1 MSQVMVDRYR
11 KRIERLKLHVADV
24 EEAIGRRNATIQRL
38 GQTIQELS
46 QENSELRKTVE
57 TFDSRGFAD
66 LRDEV
71 FDLCGHLSIQ
81 LEVDDDCFDALS
93 KVWDRLKRTQFAPR
107 VDTGSPSEPNN
118 MESAR
123 TYVLAGAN
131 GKFIGN
137 GDHVWCVAT
146 DDELLDMSI
155 GEGSWPEVRRE
166 LTVKTLV
173 SDMLGNHWATFEETS
188 FFVLARYLTKTKP
201 EEPDTWERIEEDA
214 LSFVEDNAGIL
225 HDQDQMERDM
235 LAILRRCKALA
246 ERSE

>member
-1 MSQVMVDRYR
+1 MSQVMIERYR

-38 GQTIQELS
+38 GQTIQELT
-46 QENSELRKTVE
+46 QENSGLRKTVE

-71 FDLCGHLSIQ
+71 FELCGHLSIQ

-93 KVWDRLKRTQFAPR
+93 KVWDRLKRTQFAPC
-107 VDTGSPSEPNN
+107 VDTGSPSKPNN

-123 TYVLAGAN
+123 TYVLPGAN
-131 GKFIGN
+131 GEFIGK

-155 GEGSWPEVRRE
+155 GEWYWPKVRRE
-166 LTVKTLV
+166 LTVKTFV
-173 SDMLGNHWATFEETS
+173 SDMLGDHWATFEETPLYVS
-188 FFVLARYLTKTKP
+188 TRYLTKTKP
-201 EEPDTWERIEEDA
+201 EVDTWEKIEQDA
-214 LSFVEDNAGIL
+214 YDYGGPNVSEFVL
-225 HDQDQMERDM
+225 
-235 LAILRRCKALA
+235 RCKALA